1 LIWCVLE
8 ALARLVVWWDSEEVF
23 KELKRKQTNTNE
35 HETKTNEQ
43 RRTNRANKANE
54 QGLFGKYPPNAPPV
68 IFFLFFDP
76 PSFFLANFLTTD
88 AGMITKCT
96 PRYSFWIS

>member
-1 LIWCVLE
+1 M
-8 ALARLVVWWDSEEVF
+8 VF
-23 KELKRKQTNTNE
+23 FKILFWPVKRKQTNTNE

-43 RRTNRANKANE
+43 WRTNKANKANE
-54 QGLFGKYPPNAPPV
+54 QGLFAGTPRKLPPPLSF
-68 IFFLFFDP
+68 IFLIP

-96 PRYSFWIS
+96 PRYRFSLT